1 MSKTYASMLSIGAY
15 SPEKRLTN
23 ADLEKMVD
31 TTDEWIVKRTGIKER
46 RIAADDQAASD
57 LGVLAA
63 RQAIARANL
72 AIGDIDMIIA
82 ATLSGDFL
90 FMPST
95 AAVIAG
101 KLGAISTPAF
111 DTLAACSGFI
121 YALATAKAYVESGMA
136 SNVLIVGA
144 EASSRFMDY
153 SDRSVCVLFGD
164 GAGAAVIGATDDPL
178 KAIVDIKISSD
189 GAQWDNLYIDGGS
202 KNPIRDDKP
211 HKPFMRMKG
220 NETFKLA
227 VRALSNDVIEILAR
241 NNLKP
246 SQIAHFIPH
255 QANLRIIKAVG
266 EAIGLREDQVVLTVD
281 RYGNTSAASIPMAI
295 NELFEA
301 GRLKTGDLT
310 LLDAFG
316 GGLTWGSALVRFG
329 G

>member
-1 MSKTYASMLSIGAY
+1 MLSIGAY
-15 SPEKRLTN
+15 SPQKRLTN

-31 TTDEWIVKRTGIKER
+31 TSEEWIVKRTGIKER
-46 RIAADDQAASD
+46 RIAAENEAASD
-57 LGVLAA
+57 LGVVAA
-63 RQAIARANL
+63 KKAIERAGLN
-72 AIGDIDMIIA
+72 ASDIDMLIV

-95 AAVIAG
+95 AAVLAG
-101 KLGAISTPAF
+101 KLGMKNIPAF
-111 DTLAACSGFI
+111 DVLAACSGFI
-121 YALATAKAYVESGMA
+121 YALSSAKAYVESGMA

-164 GAGAAVIGATDDPL
+164 GAGAAVIGATDDPSR
-178 KAIVDIKISSD
+178 AIVDVKISSD
-189 GAQWDNLYIDGGS
+189 GTGWDNLFIEGGS
-202 KNPIRDDKP
+202 KNPIREGKP
-211 HKPFMRMKG
+211 HKPFMQMKG

-227 VRALSNDVIEILAR
+227 VRALTNDVIEILAR
-241 NNLKP
+241 NNLKA
-246 SQIAHFIPH
+246 SQIVHFIPH

-266 EAIGLREDQVVLTVD
+266 ESLGLSDDQVVLTID

-295 NELFEA
+295 NDVYEE
-301 GRLKTGDLT
+301 GRLKTGDLM

-316 GGLTWGSALVRFG
+316 GGLTWGSALARFG

>member
-1 MSKTYASMLSIGAY
+1 MYASMLSIGAY
-15 SPEKRLTN
+15 SPQKRLTN

-31 TTDEWIVKRTGIKER
+31 TSEEWIVKRTGIKER
-46 RIAADDQAASD
+46 RIAAENEAASD
-57 LGVLAA
+57 LGVVAA
-63 RQAIARANL
+63 KKAIERAGLN
-72 AIGDIDMIIA
+72 ASDIDMLIV

-95 AAVIAG
+95 AAVLAG
-101 KLGAISTPAF
+101 KLGMKNIPAF
-111 DTLAACSGFI
+111 DVLAACSGFI
-121 YALATAKAYVESGMA
+121 YALSSAKAYVESGMA

-164 GAGAAVIGATDDPL
+164 GAGAAVIGATDDPSR
-178 KAIVDIKISSD
+178 AIVDVKISSD
-189 GAQWDNLYIDGGS
+189 GTGWDNLFIEGGS
-202 KNPIRDDKP
+202 KNPIREGKP
-211 HKPFMRMKG
+211 HKPFMQMKG

-227 VRALSNDVIEILAR
+227 VRALTNDVIEILAR
-241 NNLKP
+241 NNLKA
-246 SQIAHFIPH
+246 SQIVHFIPH

-266 EAIGLREDQVVLTVD
+266 ESLGLSDDQVVLTID

-295 NELFEA
+295 NDVYEE
-301 GRLKTGDLT
+301 GRLKTGDLM

-316 GGLTWGSALVRFG
+316 GGLTWGSALARFG